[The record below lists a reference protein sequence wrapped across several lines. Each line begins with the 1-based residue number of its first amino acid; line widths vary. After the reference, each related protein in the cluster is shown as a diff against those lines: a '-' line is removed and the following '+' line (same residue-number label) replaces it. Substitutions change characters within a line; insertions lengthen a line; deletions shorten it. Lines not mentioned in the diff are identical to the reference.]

1 MTLFDVIKA
10 ADFAAKKHR
19 DQRRKDPEGTPYINH
34 PIGVAHILANEGGID
49 DPIVLQAALLHDTVE
64 DTDTT
69 LEEIEENFGKVVR
82 ELVIKKINNF
92 SKVVK
97 TLKIFLALLTKCR
110 MTSHCP
116 KKNENDFKSSTRLTI
131 LIKPNWSSWLTNCT
145 TYAT

>member
-82 ELVIKKINNF
+82 ELVIKINQQLF
-92 SKVVK
+92 
-97 TLKIFLALLTKCR
+97 
-110 MTSHCP
+110 
-116 KKNENDFKSSTRLTI
+116 
-131 LIKPNWSSWLTNCT
+131 
-145 TYAT
+145 